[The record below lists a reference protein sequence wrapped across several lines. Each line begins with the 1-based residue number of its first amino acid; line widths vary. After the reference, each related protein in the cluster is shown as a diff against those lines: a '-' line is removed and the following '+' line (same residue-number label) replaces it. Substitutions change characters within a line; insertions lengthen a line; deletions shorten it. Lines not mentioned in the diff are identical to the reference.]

1 MKDKYYRVR
10 AHYHYPGGYRGAL
23 HIICNLKHSILKK
36 IDMAIHNGYNYD
48 HLDNG
53 YNYDHF
59 IIKELAEEF

>member
-1 MKDKYYRVR
+1 
-10 AHYHYPGGYRGAL
+10 
-23 HIICNLKHSILKK
+23 
-36 IDMAIHNGYNYD
+36 MAIHNGYNYD